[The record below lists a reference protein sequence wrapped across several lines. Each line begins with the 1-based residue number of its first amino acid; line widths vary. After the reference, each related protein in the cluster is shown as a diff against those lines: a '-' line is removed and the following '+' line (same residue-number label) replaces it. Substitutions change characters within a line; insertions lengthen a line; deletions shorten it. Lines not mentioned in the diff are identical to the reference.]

1 MSLRQAKILWNPR
14 QDEPKSVKVD
24 ESSWLFVKTL
34 MTLSATAITL
44 KAGTKEYALEA
55 GGDSVGAAQ
64 GAADSRRRRKKKA
77 FRTHAQKALQVRCYP
92 CPVQKKRKPY
102 KVVCVTTK
110 K

>member
-34 MTLSATAITL
+34 MTLSATVITL

-64 GAADSRRRRKKKA
+64 GAADSLGGGGRKK
-77 FRTHAQKALQVRCYP
+77 LSELML
-92 CPVQKKRKPY
+92 KRRY
-102 KVVCVTTK
+102 R
-110 K
+110 